1 VLSYRHVYTSPPQ
14 YFDHELIVGD
24 TYQPAVVTLVDAADA
39 PYSLVGVTGVAELRE
54 RVGGAVVL
62 TPTVTVTDAAGGS
75 FTWASTAAQTAGL
88 RPDAYNYG
96 VRLTWGDGTV
106 RTILAGVVTVLAAR
120 VV

>member
-1 VLSYRHVYTSPPQ
+1 VYTSPPQ
-14 YFDHELIVGD
+14 YFDHELVAGD
-24 TYQPAVVTLVDAADA
+24 TYQAAVVTLLDGAGAAYD
-39 PYSLVGVTGVAELRE
+39 LTGVTGLAELRE

-62 TPTVTVTDAAGGS
+62 TPTVTITSPAGGQ
-75 FTWASTAAQTAGL
+75 FTWASPAAQTASL
-88 RPDAYNYG
+88 RPDTYNYG